1 MVGFVGAWGRTTPPR
16 PAATHCLAV
25 SVRVFSVLRE
35 GVGAGSRGQSSGNAW
50 GERRGPR
57 TGPPL
62 PAERQRERGL
72 TLRRPLVSAH
82 HGLTVW
88 CCRKERGE
96 FSNAPPPPTLSSG
109 PGRPHSLHSCSETQR
124 PAIPLA
130 IGQCWSPQV
139 LGWVAFRLVPAH
151 ARGRCALAWCPGE
164 RVPGTPPRHGLES
177 SSRGLGC
184 PHPSSPTQRP
194 PVAKCVGRS
203 ESALASGNVH
213 RRG

>member
-88 CCRKERGE
+88 CCRKERSE
-96 FSNAPPPPTLSSG
+96 FSNAPPPPPRSVLDPGDHTVCTHVQKPSVLLSLWPLANAGLPRSWGGWPSG
-109 PGRPHSLHSCSETQR
+109 WSLHTPVVGAPSRGVRAKGSQG
-124 PAIPLA
+124 PLRGTA
-130 IGQCWSPQV
+130 WS
-139 LGWVAFRLVPAH
+139 LVPGAWA
-151 ARGRCALAWCPGE
+151 AR
-164 RVPGTPPRHGLES
+164 TPLPRL
-177 SSRGLGC
+177 RG
-184 PHPSSPTQRP
+184 PQ
-194 PVAKCVGRS
+194 
-203 ESALASGNVH
+203 
-213 RRG
+213 